1 MVVIKSFVNLFIVLL
16 FLITEEVNS
25 SQIIDY
31 ETEEFIYELT
41 DEIKIANNIDK
52 NFNIKIIQD
61 ENINAFVDQNNI
73 IYITSALI
81 ENCDD
86 YIALLSVIAH
96 EIGHID
102 NNHIDKRILKRN
114 NLNNINTLTNLSLIA
129 SSLLFNNPEVIK
141 GVFLSGGRLT
151 ENNINFSKDQE
162 READYYS
169 LETLKKLNLYSNS
182 IINLLLQ
189 IEKKFLEKGFAKENL
204 KYSTHPYFEERVD
217 VINYLN
223 NNKGTNLDEDLNL
236 KFKFIQA
243 KFIGYRGDITNI
255 NNLKDPFKIYA
266 NAILDAKKGNLKDS
280 LRNLNKLI
288 LTNKNN
294 FFLVE
299 TKADIL
305 FSYGYTNESIK
316 FYNKVVNEY
325 PNNNYAQIRIFENTS
340 IENLT
345 NKEIEI
351 LFIKNLNLLNKYYN
365 NKNLLQKYLEL
376 SEYTGKTD
384 WKEFIYYWLNK
395 NKDPEGIKKKLNKY
409 IKTNDKHLFDLIQ
422 LIYNNYQ

>member
-1 MVVIKSFVNLFIVLL
+1 MVVIKSFINLFIILL
-16 FLITEEVNS
+16 CLITEEVHS

-31 ETEEFIYELT
+31 EAEEFIYELI
-41 DEIKIANNIDK
+41 DEIKIANNIDE
-52 NFNIKIIQD
+52 NFNIKIVQD

-102 NNHIDKRILKRN
+102 NNHIDKRILKKN
-114 NLNNINTLTNLSLIA
+114 NLNNINTFTNLSLIA

-141 GVFLSGGRLT
+141 GIFLSGSRLS
-151 ENNINFSKDQE
+151 EYNLNFSKDQE

-182 IINLLLQ
+182 IINLLLA
-189 IEKKFLEKGFAKENL
+189 IEKKSLEKGFTKDKL
-204 KYSTHPYFEERVD
+204 KYSTHPYFEERID
-217 VINYLN
+217 IIKYLN
-223 NNKGTNLDEDLNL
+223 NNKGKNLDEDLNL
-236 KFKFIQA
+236 KFKFMQA
-243 KFIGYRGDITNI
+243 KFIGYSGNIINI
-255 NNLKDPFKIYA
+255 NKLKDPFKMYA
-266 NAILDAKKGNLKDS
+266 NAILNAKKGNLKDS

-288 LTNKNN
+288 LTNKKN

-316 FYNKVVNEY
+316 FYNKVINEY
-325 PNNNYAQIRIFENTS
+325 PNNNYAQIRIFENTNVK
-340 IENLT
+340 NLT

-351 LFIKNLNLLNKYYN
+351 QFIKNLNLLNKYYN

-395 NKDPEGIKKKLNKY
+395 NEDHERIKKKLNEYKES
-409 IKTNDKHLFDLIQ
+409 NDKHLSDLAQ

>member
-1 MVVIKSFVNLFIVLL
+1 MVLL
-16 FLITEEVNS
+16 LLFADEVHS

-31 ETEEFIYELT
+31 EAETFIYELI
-41 DEIKIANNIDK
+41 DEIKIANNINK

-61 ENINAFVDQNNI
+61 KNINAFVDQQNI

-102 NNHIDKRILKRN
+102 KNHIDKRILNMN
-114 NLNNINTLTNLSLIA
+114 NLNNINTLTNLSLFAGSI
-129 SSLLFNNPEVIK
+129 LFNNPEIIK
-141 GVFLSGGRLT
+141 GIVLSGSKLS
-151 ENNINFSKDQE
+151 ENNLNFSKDQE

-182 IINLLLQ
+182 IINLLLE
-189 IEKKFLEKGFAKENL
+189 IENKSLEKGFTKEHL
-204 KYSTHPYFEERVD
+204 KYSTHPYFEERID
-217 VINYLN
+217 IINYLN
-223 NNKGTNLDEDLNL
+223 KNKGKNLDENLDL
-236 KFKFIQA
+236 KFKFMQA
-243 KFIGYRGDITNI
+243 KFIGYNGDITNI
-255 NNLKDPFKIYA
+255 NKLKEPFKIYA
-266 NAILDAKKGNLKDS
+266 NAIVSAKKGNLKES
-280 LRNLNKLI
+280 LSNLNKLI

-305 FSYGYTNESIK
+305 FSYGYTKESIK
-316 FYNKVVNEY
+316 FYHKVLNEY
-325 PNNNYAQIRIFENTS
+325 PNNYYAQIRIFENTN
-340 IENLT
+340 IEILT

-365 NKNLLQKYLEL
+365 NKNLLQKYLKL
-376 SEYTGKTD
+376 SEYTDKTD
-384 WKEFIYYWLNK
+384 WKEFLYYWLNK
-395 NKDPEGIKKKLNKY
+395 NEDIEGIKKKLDRFKE
-409 IKTNDKHLFDLIQ
+409 TNDKHLFDLIQ

>member
-16 FLITEEVNS
+16 FLIAGKVYS

-31 ETEEFIYELT
+31 EAEAFIYELI

-61 ENINAFVDQNNI
+61 KNINAFVDQKNI

-86 YIALLSVIAH
+86 YIALLSVIGH
-96 EIGHID
+96 EIGHIEK
-102 NNHIDKRILKRN
+102 NHIDKRILNMN
-114 NLNNINTLTNLSLIA
+114 NLNNINTLTNLSLFA
-129 SSLLFNNPEVIK
+129 SSILFNNPEVIK
-141 GVFLSGGRLT
+141 GIVLSGSKLT
-151 ENNINFSKDQE
+151 ESSLNFSKDQE

-182 IINLLLQ
+182 IINLLLE
-189 IEKKFLEKGFAKENL
+189 IEKKSLEKGFKKENL
-204 KYSTHPYFEERVD
+204 KYSTHPYFEERID
-217 VINYLN
+217 IITYLN
-223 NNKGTNLDEDLNL
+223 KNKGNNLNEDLNL
-236 KFKFIQA
+236 KFKFMQA
-243 KFIGYRGDITNI
+243 KFVGYSGDITNI
-255 NNLKDPFKIYA
+255 NKLKDPFKIYA
-266 NAILDAKKGNLKDS
+266 NAILSAKKGNLKDS
-280 LRNLNKLI
+280 LSNLNKLI
-288 LTNKNN
+288 QTNKNN
-294 FFLVE
+294 FFLIE

-316 FYNKVVNEY
+316 FYHKVLNEY
-325 PNNNYAQIRIFENTS
+325 PNNYYAQIRIFENTS
-340 IENLT
+340 IEILT

-351 LFIKNLNLLNKYYN
+351 LFVNNLNLLNKYYN

-376 SEYTGKTD
+376 SKYTSKID

-395 NKDPEGIKKKLNKY
+395 NEDPERIKKKLDEYKE
-409 IKTNDKHLFDLIQ
+409 TNDKHLLDLIQ
-422 LIYNNYQ
+422 LIYDNYQ